1 MPKKE
6 KQEKP
11 EKTEK
16 TEKQTRQLP
25 ERFYS
30 TPESAA
36 ILGTPEGE
44 KKHKAYLEAC
54 KRIEEWKKEHLA
66 RGDED

>member
-6 KQEKP
+6 KQ

-16 TEKQTRQLP
+16 TEKQTRPLP

-30 TPESAA
+30 TPESVA

-54 KRIEEWKKEHLA
+54 KRIETWKKEHLS
-66 RGDED
+66 REDGE